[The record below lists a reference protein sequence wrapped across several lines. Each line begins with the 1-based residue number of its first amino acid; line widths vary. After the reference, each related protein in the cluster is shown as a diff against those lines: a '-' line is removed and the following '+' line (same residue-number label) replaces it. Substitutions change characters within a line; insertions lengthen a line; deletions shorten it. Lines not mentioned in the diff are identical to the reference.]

1 MTTDKKRL
9 YIISGALLAALL
21 MAFFA
26 PAGSGRIIAALLLL
40 PAAAVCWFAFRKRPI
55 PSIHSKMV
63 LLLIAVTGLLYV
75 MLYYLSALSVGFT
88 RTGYGLRFEVI
99 TKYILPIAAIIVSSE
114 LIRFVLCA
122 QHGRAGKVFA
132 YFICLVAEV
141 LIRANLSGITS
152 FSRFMDV
159 VALAFF
165 PGILY
170 NLLFNYLTVRYG
182 FLPNIV
188 YRALTVWIFYLIP
201 YGSAISD
208 GIVAMANLLLPLVI
222 WLFIDSLFER
232 KKRYALGRQNRFTRA
247 LSMVLTAVAVAIL
260 IGVAML
266 ISNHFTYGALVIA
279 TESMTGELN
288 KGDIAIFEKYEDQFL
303 QEGQVIVFEKDDSV
317 IVHRIVDI
325 KIINE
330 ETRYYTQGDV
340 NDNQDPGWRTDADIV
355 GLVNV
360 KLPFLGMPTLWLRSL
375 FR

>member
-26 PAGSGRIIAALLLL
+26 PAGSGRMIAAILLL
-40 PAAAVCWFAFRKRPI
+40 PAAAVCWFAFQKRPI

-75 MLYYLSALSVGFT
+75 MLYYLSALDLGFT
-88 RTGYGLRFEVI
+88 RTGYGLRGEVI
-99 TKYILPIAAIIVSSE
+99 IKFILPIAAIIVSSE

-122 QHGRAGKVFA
+122 QRGRAGKVFA

-159 VALAFF
+159 VALALF

-222 WLFIDSLFER
+222 WLFVDSLYER
-232 KKRYALGRQNRFTRA
+232 KKRYALGRQNRFARA
-247 LSMVLTAVAVAIL
+247 LSMVLTAVTVAIL

-355 GLVNV
+355 GLVNL
-360 KLPFLGMPTLWLRSL
+360 KLPILGMPTLWLRSL

>member
-26 PAGSGRIIAALLLL
+26 PAGSGRMIAAILLL
-40 PAAAVCWFAFRKRPI
+40 PAAAVCWFAFQKRPI
-55 PSIHSKMV
+55 LSIHSKMV

-75 MLYYLSALSVGFT
+75 MLYYLSALAVGFT
-88 RTGYGLRFEVI
+88 RTGYGLRGEVI
-99 TKYILPIAAIIVSSE
+99 IKYILPIAAIIVSSE

-208 GIVAMANLLLPLVI
+208 GIVAMVNLLLPLVI
-222 WLFIDSLFER
+222 WLFIDSLYER
-232 KKRYALGRQNRFTRA
+232 KKRYAMGRQNRFARA
-247 LSMVLTAVAVAIL
+247 LSMVLTAVTVAIL

-355 GLVNV
+355 GLVNL